1 MNALNSNQDVHQL
14 LADIIY
20 VICGKIGGS
29 KQQQSHKQVGS
40 IVTVAIF
47 AVNKLKQELLSDLM
61 NMQIRTF
68 DVERSK
74 THDLGYFVR
83 SAYTIAQR
91 KFYIT

>member
-1 MNALNSNQDVHQL
+1 M
-14 LADIIY
+14 
-20 VICGKIGGS
+20 ICGKIGSS
-29 KQQQSHKQVGS
+29 KQQQSHKQVGG

-47 AVNKLKQELLSDLM
+47 AVNKLKQELLRYSM

-74 THDLGYFVR
+74 TRELGDLLR

>member
-1 MNALNSNQDVHQL
+1 M
-14 LADIIY
+14 
-20 VICGKIGGS
+20 ICGKIGGS

-47 AVNKLKQELLSDLM
+47 AVNKLKQELLSDSM
-61 NMQIRTF
+61 NMQIRTV

-74 THDLGYFVR
+74 THELGDLLR

-91 KFYIT
+91 NFYIT

>member
-1 MNALNSNQDVHQL
+1 M
-14 LADIIY
+14 
-20 VICGKIGGS
+20 ICGKIGGS

-47 AVNKLKQELLSDLM
+47 AVNKLKQELLSDSM

-68 DVERSK
+68 DVEWSK
-74 THDLGYFVR
+74 THELGDFLP

-91 KFYIT
+91 NFYVT

>member
-1 MNALNSNQDVHQL
+1 M
-14 LADIIY
+14 
-20 VICGKIGGS
+20 ICGKIGGS

-47 AVNKLKQELLSDLM
+47 AVNKLKLELLSDSM

-68 DVERSK
+68 DVEKSK
-74 THDLGYFVR
+74 THEFDDLSR

-91 KFYIT
+91 NFYIT